1 MLTSELSELAAVV
14 ERIRAEV
21 HPDLDKEFVDA
32 VLAAEAEAAGQ
43 EGAALAAIRAAVEK
57 TLGSEGD

>member
-14 ERIRAEV
+14 ERIRAEA
-21 HPDLDKEFVDA
+21 HPDLDKEFVEA

-43 EGAALAAIRAAVEK
+43 QGAALFAIRAAVDK
-57 TLGSEGD
+57 TLGSPAD